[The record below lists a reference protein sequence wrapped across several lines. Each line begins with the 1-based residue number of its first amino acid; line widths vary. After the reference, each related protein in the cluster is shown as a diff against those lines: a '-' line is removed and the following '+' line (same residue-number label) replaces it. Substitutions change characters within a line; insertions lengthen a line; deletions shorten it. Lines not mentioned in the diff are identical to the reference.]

1 MTQEKTDSLF
11 ELEKVSYQING
22 YQILR
27 DLSFRISSTNITGI
41 IGSSGSGKS
50 TLLQLLNKLLSPT
63 QGHILYQNQDIS
75 NVPSRKLRKNIGL
88 VQQNPFL
95 FNGSIIENILYGP
108 KIWGQQLTEK
118 RINDLLNGVELPK
131 SMLNKDI
138 SQLSGGEQ
146 QRVSLIRT
154 LANNPEVLLLDEPT
168 SSLDIKT
175 EDTIEKLL
183 LNLSKQGI
191 SIIIV
196 THSLEQAKRLTN
208 QVIVLR
214 EGLLEQKIPTNT
226 FFQEYDDES
235 IQKMFT
241 KEGWEEL

>member
-1 MTQEKTDSLF
+1 LTQVKADSLF
-11 ELEKVSYQING
+11 EIEKVSYQING
-22 YQILR
+22 HQILKN
-27 DLSFRISSTNITGI
+27 LSFKISHTNITGI

-50 TLLQLLNKLLSPT
+50 TLLHLLNKLLSPT
-63 QGHILYQNQDIS
+63 QGRILFQNQDIS
-75 NVPSRKLRKNIGL
+75 NVPSRQLRKRIGL

-95 FNGSIIENILYGP
+95 FNGSILENIVYGP
-108 KIWGQQLTEK
+108 KIWGEQLTEK
-118 RINDLLNGVELPK
+118 RIEDLLNGVELPK
-131 SMLNKDI
+131 SLVNKDI

-191 SIIIV
+191 SILIV
-196 THSLEQAKRLTN
+196 THSLEQAKRLTD
-208 QVIVLR
+208 QVIVLK
-214 EGLLEQKIPTNT
+214 EGLLEQKISTNT
-226 FFQEYDDES
+226 FFQEYDDET

>member
-11 ELEKVSYQING
+11 ELKEVSYQSNG

-75 NVPSRKLRKNIGL
+75 NLPSRKLRKNIGL

-95 FNGSIIENILYGP
+95 FNGSILKNILYGP
-108 KIWGQQLTEK
+108 KIWGEQLTEK

-183 LNLSKQGI
+183 SNLSKQGI
-191 SIIIV
+191 SIVIV
-196 THSLEQAKRLTN
+196 THSLEQAKRLTD
-208 QVIVLR
+208 QVIVLK
-214 EGLLEQKIPTNT
+214 EGLLEQKISTNT

>member
-11 ELEKVSYQING
+11 ELKKVSYQNNG

-75 NVPSRKLRKNIGL
+75 NIPSRKLRKNIGL

-95 FNGSIIENILYGP
+95 FNGSILKNILYGP

>member
-27 DLSFRISSTNITGI
+27 DLSFRIGSTNITGI

-50 TLLQLLNKLLSPT
+50 TLLHLLNKLLSPT

-75 NVPSRKLRKNIGL
+75 NLPSRKLRKNIGL

-95 FNGSIIENILYGP
+95 FNGSILKNILYGP
-108 KIWGQQLTEK
+108 KIWGEQLTEK

-183 LNLSKQGI
+183 SNLSKQGI
-191 SIIIV
+191 SIVIV
-196 THSLEQAKRLTN
+196 THSLEQAKRLTD
-208 QVIVLR
+208 QVIVLK
-214 EGLLEQKIPTNT
+214 EGLLEQKISTNT
-226 FFQEYDDES
+226 FFQEYDDET

>member
-1 MTQEKTDSLF
+1 LTQNSLF

-22 YQILR
+22 IQILR
-27 DLSFRISSTNITGI
+27 DLSFKVDLNGITGI

-50 TLLQLLNKLLSPT
+50 TLLHLLNKLISPT
-63 QGHILYQNQDIS
+63 QGRILYQNEDIS
-75 NVPSRKLRKNIGL
+75 NIPSRNLRKKIGL
-88 VQQNPFL
+88 VQQTPFL
-95 FNGSIIENILYGP
+95 FNGSILENILYGP
-108 KIWGQQLTEK
+108 KIWGEQLPEK
-118 RINDLLNGVELPK
+118 RIVELLNAVELPK
-131 SMLNKDI
+131 SLINKDI

-146 QRVSLIRT
+146 QRVNLIRT
-154 LANNPEVLLLDEPT
+154 LANHPEVLLLDEPT

-208 QVIVLR
+208 QLLVLR
-214 EGLLEQKIPTNT
+214 EGILEQKISTST

-235 IQKMFT
+235 IQGMFS
-241 KEGWEEL
+241 KEGWEDL

>member
-1 MTQEKTDSLF
+1 MTQVKADSLF
-11 ELEKVSYQING
+11 EIEKVSYQING
-22 YQILR
+22 HQILKN
-27 DLSFRISSTNITGI
+27 LSFKISHTNITGI

-50 TLLQLLNKLLSPT
+50 TLLHLLNKLLSPT
-63 QGHILYQNQDIS
+63 QGRILFQNQDIS
-75 NVPSRKLRKNIGL
+75 NVPSRQLRKRIGL

-95 FNGSIIENILYGP
+95 FNGSILENIVYGP
-108 KIWGQQLTEK
+108 KIWGEQLTEK
-118 RINDLLNGVELPK
+118 RIEDLLNGVELPK
-131 SMLNKDI
+131 SLVNKDI

-191 SIIIV
+191 SILIV
-196 THSLEQAKRLTN
+196 THSLEQAKRLTD
-208 QVIVLR
+208 QVIVLK
-214 EGLLEQKIPTNT
+214 EGLLEQKISTNT
-226 FFQEYDDES
+226 FFQEYDDET